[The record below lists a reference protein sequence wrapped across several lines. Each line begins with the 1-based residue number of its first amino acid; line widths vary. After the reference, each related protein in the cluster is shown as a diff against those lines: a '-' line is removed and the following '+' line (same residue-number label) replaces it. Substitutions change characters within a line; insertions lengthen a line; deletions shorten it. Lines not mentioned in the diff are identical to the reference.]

1 MISIVL
7 IVKVDI
13 TKVMVVDTTIEDEKI
28 GDRERTKN
36 IGNINEPCTKSVS
49 QTVCIK
55 FKLECHHHNRK

>member
-28 GDRERTKN
+28 GDRERTKKV
-36 IGNINEPCTKSVS
+36 GDM
-49 QTVCIK
+49 
-55 FKLECHHHNRK
+55 